1 MLVDLNKLFVFESLL
16 TMPSN
21 VLPSHL
27 KQTFPPIIWIFTE
40 GEGDGIESR
49 LLFKIFSTLTATTKT
64 LNLYH
69 IECILTYLIFNKLE
83 KMFVTFANIL
93 KWPKVFI
100 WKKKWSNTCY
110 RKQTALYR
118 CYLLNWLVVKFIYN
132 SAHLPFALRSG
143 SSSCFVI
150 TDMCQEIRA

>member
-1 MLVDLNKLFVFESLL
+1 
-16 TMPSN
+16 MPGN
-21 VLPSHL
+21 VLPLHL

-49 LLFKIFSTLTATTKT
+49 LQFKIFSSLTSTTKT
-64 LNLYH
+64 LNPYH
-69 IECILTYLIFNKLE
+69 IECILTYLIFNKSE
-83 KMFVTFANIL
+83 KMFVSLVYVHL
-93 KWPKVFI
+93 KMAQSI
-100 WKKKWSNTCY
+100 YLKKKNEAIRVSN

-118 CYLLNWLVVKFIYN
+118 CCLLNWLVVKFIYN